1 MATQTTPAARA
12 RAYAKS
18 MAMPGIREWTK
29 HVTGDNRF
37 FSIEFEGRDYFIE
50 RVSLGATPWGLSV
63 RTPAIPKERLT
74 PGGGRYAGKF
84 RQLGDFAT
92 TAKAVAAARKFA
104 EVEGWPSGSRKRSS
118 RRSRRH

>member
-1 MATQTTPAARA
+1 MATQMTEAGRR

-18 MAMPGIREWTK
+18 MAVPGIREWTR

-37 FSIEFEGRDYFIE
+37 FSLEFEGRDYFIE

-63 RTPAIPKERLT
+63 RTPADPKVRLT
-74 PGGGRYAGKF
+74 PGGGRYKGTF

-92 TAKAVAAARKFA
+92 TAKAAAAARRFA
-104 EVEGWPSGSRKRSS
+104 EVEGWPSRRGN
-118 RRSRRH
+118 RRSRR